1 MGEGGDAIGKQFF
14 CDCPQVDTQLGQA
27 SQRLFGVLL
36 SSFECWLRPTVITEC
51 IQRRGWNGV
60 DGVWSDLTPRRIKH
74 PRKLGSWS

>member
-14 CDCPQVDTQLGQA
+14 WDCPQVDTQLGQA

-36 SSFECWLRPTVITEC
+36 SSFECWLRPAVITEC

-60 DGVWSDLTPRRIKH
+60 DGVWSD
-74 PRKLGSWS
+74 